1 MIIGSDQKGAFSTQN
16 NVTSNSQGDINTDDF
31 VFGSNQL
38 ENKTGAD
45 DDTRMIFDK
54 SKGAFRAGRDGR
66 GTWNE
71 SKRGE
76 YSVGLGYNTEAKA
89 DRSVALGNSLTASA
103 YAETLLGSYNET
115 FSGASLSSWQDQ
127 DPLLTIGNG
136 TSSSRKSTALI
147 LLKNGNLGIGTMT
160 PKKTLEVVGVVS
172 ATSFDGNSI
181 ILNHGGT
188 LIVDKAGIYATTS
201 NTVTELV
208 AFDSDANESTI
219 SPHNFSLI
227 GQPSEDMAWSFYSK
241 NTNKNKQVN
250 VDMMKMVRLVE
261 RLSGQKLVYLAD
273 LQGNILEEKSEAEA
287 TVLEQEIKLLKAQIQ
302 DYQKTLEHLS
312 ERVEAMKKNIN

>member
-1 MIIGSDQKGAFSTQN
+1 MDGFIRFYDSDEFIYPVGHRNIFQPIYLINFKGHN
-16 NVTSNSQGDINTDDF
+16 Y
-31 VFGSNQL
+31 
-38 ENKTGAD
+38 
-45 DDTRMIFDK
+45 FD
-54 SKGAFRAGRDGR
+54 
-66 GTWNE
+66 
-71 SKRGE
+71 
-76 YSVGLGYNTEAKA
+76 LA

-103 YAETLLGSYNET
+103 YAETLLGSYNES
-115 FSGASLSSWQDQ
+115 FSGASPNSWQEN

-160 PKKTLEVVGVVS
+160 PKKNLEVVGVVS

-181 ILNHGGT
+181 ILNDGGT
-188 LIVDKAGIYATTS
+188 LITDRAVIYATTS

-227 GQPSEDMAWSFYSK
+227 GQPSEDIAWSFYSK

-261 RLSGQKLVYLAD
+261 SISVQKLIYLAD
-273 LQGNILEEKSEAEA
+273 LEGNALKESSELEVTRLEE
-287 TVLEQEIKLLKAQIQ
+287 EIKALRSQNKV
-302 DYQKTLEHLS
+302 YQKTLEALLK
-312 ERVEAMKKNIN
+312 RVETLENHLTP